1 MNKTIV
7 VTGGTKGI
15 GRAIIEKFSQ
25 HGFDIAT
32 CSRNQQELESLKTTI
47 HEEVPATNI
56 YSTGRHVGQ
65 KSE

>member
-1 MNKTIV
+1 MNKLIV

-47 HEEVPATNI
+47 HKVKSSDQCFF
-56 YSTGRHVGQ
+56 STGRPL
-65 KSE
+65 